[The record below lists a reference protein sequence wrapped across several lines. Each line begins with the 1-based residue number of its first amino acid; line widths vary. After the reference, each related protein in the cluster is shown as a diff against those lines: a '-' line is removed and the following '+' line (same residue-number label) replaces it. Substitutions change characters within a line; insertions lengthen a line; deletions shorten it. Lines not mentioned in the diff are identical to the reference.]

1 MSHLYAIAAGS
12 ASLLVG
18 LSVAIVALLL
28 ISLLLQLFPRLTDR
42 SGRRTSPV
50 PAVLAPEAVPPSGSG
65 EADLQLAAVIT
76 AALAAYL
83 SAGEAT
89 SSIPAAGFRVRRIRR
104 IR

>member
-42 SGRRTSPV
+42 SGRTSSV
-50 PAVLAPEAVPPSGSG
+50 PAVFVPEAVSSAGSG

-83 SAGEAT
+83 SAGETT